1 MGFILPEIYQS
12 ISSDFDREVPKIFI
26 ETGTYMGGVPHRM
39 LETYGTLQPFDKI
52 YTIELGEDICKV
64 ASKRYKSYIENDGDL
79 NKFNFHTN
87 EKDDSFLN
95 EEEYQFGDTNL
106 KLICGDSPKVLED
119 ILKDINEP
127 VCFWLD
133 AHAGAMK
140 YARGNE
146 DVPLLEELDVISR
159 HKIKEH
165 IIAIDDAHLFGQ
177 KQVSSDGGECDY
189 TQITY
194 DKVSET
200 ILNINSKYDVGVYK
214 PYDMEMI
221 LAI

>member
-95 EEEYQFGDTNL
+95 EEEYQFGDTIL

-133 AHAGAMK
+133 APIVVVMK
-140 YARGNE
+140 Y
-146 DVPLLEELDVISR
+146 LEVTRMYL
-159 HKIKEH
+159 
-165 IIAIDDAHLFGQ
+165 
-177 KQVSSDGGECDY
+177 C
-189 TQITY
+189 
-194 DKVSET
+194 
-200 ILNINSKYDVGVYK
+200 
-214 PYDMEMI
+214 
-221 LAI
+221 